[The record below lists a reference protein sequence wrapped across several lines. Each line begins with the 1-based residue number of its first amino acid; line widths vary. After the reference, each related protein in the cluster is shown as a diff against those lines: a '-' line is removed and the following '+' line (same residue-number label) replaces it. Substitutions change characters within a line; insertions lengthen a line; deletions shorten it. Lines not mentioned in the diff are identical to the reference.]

1 MDQNTQELYGCNG
14 CKENIAIDR
23 ARIHCHT
30 CPDFHLC
37 ANCFVIKQFSRPH
50 TESHSTMVLKVS
62 GYVVPSPPGFPP
74 RPKPALPPRHNSRET
89 MRGSEMPT
97 ANWGALWNIMK
108 APLEKKDKKS
118 RKGSDEVKGDDFKN
132 VDVHGRSGSMSG
144 GLEDKGKDPESS
156 STSPLSQNPVNT
168 LPPSPP
174 KSVRQGIERI
184 DSSAPSYPIPV
195 KWEPLFEAD
204 GTPTPIFV
212 VLMST
217 LFGHLDPDH
226 TGCLRPE
233 TYSAFLDVQG
243 CDLEE
248 NSCKAIFLAAVHAN
262 ASQGRE
268 LWERKTPA

>member
-14 CKENIAIDR
+14 CKEKIALDR
-23 ARIHCHT
+23 ARIDCHT

-50 TESHSTMVLKVS
+50 TESHSTMVLKLS
-62 GYVVPSPPGFPP
+62 GYVVPTPPGFPP

-89 MRGSEMPT
+89 MRVSEMPT

-118 RKGSDEVKGDDFKN
+118 RKGSDDGKADDFKN
-132 VDVHGRSGSMSG
+132 VDVHGRSMSG
-144 GLEDKGKDPESS
+144 ASDDKGKEPESS
-156 STSPLSQNPVNT
+156 SSSPLSQNPINT

-184 DSSAPSYPIPV
+184 DSSAPSYPVPV

-226 TGCLRPE
+226 TGYLRPE
-233 TYSAFLDVQG
+233 TYSAFLDAQG
-243 CDLEE
+243 CGLEQ
-248 NSCKAIFLAAVHAN
+248 NSCKMVPKFQCEHAN
-262 ASQGRE
+262 TLKGSEHWATRT
-268 LWERKTPA
+268 LM